1 MTPTHVLT
9 FASLSLA
16 IAARVTTSA
25 DADIAL
31 VEDGKARAIIVTAE
45 EPSAA
50 TRLAERALNDHL
62 FQMSGTRLPIVRE
75 SGLATVNDAGPILY
89 LGDSEAAERLGA
101 TSKGL
106 GPGGVLVRT
115 YPSAIV
121 LLGPDDKTPADRF
134 GTWHASVRFMED
146 ALGIRWLWPGE
157 LGKVV
162 PARKTIRV
170 GKMDIR
176 YTPSVQQRYIRSMG
190 YNERV
195 EVGLKRLG
203 ITKAEYDAAY
213 KEAGKTVSTSG
224 SFFQW
229 QCLGGSLGL
238 AAGHAFGHMWDKYSK
253 DHPDWFA
260 MQPNGSRDQSELS
273 PHRSRLCVSNRELI
287 EAIAKEKVEYLR
299 ENPSRKS
306 VSIGP
311 NDGGRSTFCTCPEC
325 ENLDAPEGRKIT
337 LWDFTGKTQR
347 DFEHVS
353 LTDRYVHFWNGIA
366 EIVVRE
372 RPDVWLTA
380 DAYSVY
386 AAPPVHRTLHPNLA
400 IRFVGIDYMS
410 DELRKAGRADW
421 DAWSQAAKK
430 IYWRP
435 NLLLAG
441 RREGAPFIYVHK
453 LAEDVRYMA
462 HHSLIGTDFDSCA
475 HNWATQGLNYY
486 VLARLLWDADR
497 DVDELIDDYCRA
509 GFGPAASDVK
519 AYLMRIEALSNE
531 IAAQG
536 VGITAPYTPEAIAEL
551 RNFLERA
558 DEKAAGDPAI
568 VRRIRFLQYG
578 LDFTELQAAS
588 YRLLDESNAK
598 GLTPE
603 IRRRASETLTEKW
616 ELARQM
622 FLDEPYAV
630 NTPYVYWGGEARFG
644 RLGFTCP
651 KPKTKPPMAPVSNA
665 AKSPGF

>member
-1 MTPTHVLT
+1 MKLKHVLR

-16 IAARVTTSA
+16 IAACVTTSA
-25 DADIAL
+25 HADIAL
-31 VEDGKARAIIVTAE
+31 VEDGQAKAIVVTADK
-45 EPSAA
+45 PSGA
-50 TRLAERALNDHL
+50 TRLAEAALNDHL

-75 SGLATVNDAGPILY
+75 SGLATVKHAGPLLC
-89 LGDSEAAERLGA
+89 LGDSKAAERLGA

-106 GPGGVLVRT
+106 GPGGILVKT
-115 YPSAIV
+115 YPKVIV
-121 LLGPDDKTPADRF
+121 LLGPDDKTPSDRF

-157 LGKVV
+157 SGKVV
-162 PARKTIRV
+162 PAWKTIRV
-170 GKMDIR
+170 GKLDVR
-176 YTPSVQQRYIRSMG
+176 YTPSVQQRYIRWMG
-190 YNERV
+190 YSDRV

-203 ITKAEYDAAY
+203 IPKAEYNAAY
-213 KEAGKTVSTSG
+213 KEAGRTVSRSG

-229 QCLGGSLGL
+229 HCLGGSLGL
-238 AAGHAFGHMWDKYSK
+238 ASGHAFGHMWEKYSK

-260 MQPNGSRDQSELS
+260 MQPNGSRDQSKLS

-287 EAIAKEKVEYLR
+287 EAIAQEKVEYLKA
-299 ENPSRKS
+299 NPNRKS

-325 ENLDAPEGRKIT
+325 EKLDAPEGRKIT
-337 LWDFTGKTQR
+337 LWDFTGKTRR

-366 EIVVRE
+366 EIVATE
-372 RPDVWLTA
+372 FPDVWLTA

-386 AAPPVHRTLHPNLA
+386 AAPPVKRTLHPNVA
-400 IRFVGIDYMS
+400 IRFVGIHYMS
-410 DELRKAGRADW
+410 DEARKTGRADW
-421 DAWSQAAKK
+421 DSWSKAAKK

-462 HHSLIGTDFDSCA
+462 RNSLIGTDFDSCA

-531 IAAQG
+531 IATKGGA
-536 VGITAPYTPEAIAEL
+536 ITAPYTPEAIAEL
-551 RNFLERA
+551 RSFLDSA
-558 DEKAAGDPAI
+558 HNKTTGDPAAL
-568 VRRIRFLQYG
+568 RRIRFLRFG
-578 LDFTELQAAS
+578 LDFTDLQAAS
-588 YRLLDESNAK
+588 YRLLDETNAK

-603 IRRRASETLTEKW
+603 ICQRANEPLTKKW

-651 KPKTKPPMAPVSNA
+651 KPKINPPLEVP
-665 AKSPGF
+665 K